1 MYSERVTYANR
12 QQFTNMSFTA
22 KELLVHTGNSET
34 LYNMSFIAIELLT
47 HTGNS

>member
-22 KELLVHTGNSET
+22 KELLVHTGN
-34 LYNMSFIAIELLT
+34 MSFIAIELLT